1 MTGMKKLT
9 LAIWFIALAFV
20 YTNDIMA
27 DEFKLIPSIAVRE
40 EFNDNLFFDED
51 DEEDDYITTV
61 SVGLEVIERTQ
72 RLDLDLSATVSP
84 FYYADSDHD
93 ELDDVDQNY
102 LGRVSYRISPV
113 FGINANA
120 LYDVSNRRD
129 RDIETAG
136 LVLTNDE
143 RKRQDYGLGFDYTLT
158 EKASMALSLGYLQDS
173 WDTEDLDQQD
183 LEDYRANLNF
193 FYNLSKWWSL
203 TTGRLNFGFERYRF
217 ELLNTETS
225 DTDAY
230 SGTIGAQHWFSETV
244 NLIVDLGVQY
254 TDSDFLI
261 SPIEEDNNTE
271 FGGTGQ
277 AILEIRGELTRGSI
291 RIGHAI
297 RPGSGSGSTVKRSD
311 VVFNLRRR
319 LAERSVIAIATGFY
333 KNKAD
338 RGDYSLREIDENTY
352 FVRPNIRFEFFENFT
367 LEAGYSFIYEDDRYN
382 NEDTRRNLVYLSIAY
397 GLPLFE

>member
-1 MTGMKKLT
+1 MKKVT
-9 LAIWFIALAFV
+9 LAILLVALMFV
-20 YTNDIMA
+20 YASEIMA
-27 DEFKLIPSIAVRE
+27 DEFKLIPSLAVRGE
-40 EFNDNLFFDED
+40 YNDNLFFTENDEK
-51 DEEDDYITTV
+51 DDYITTV
-61 SVGLEVIERTQ
+61 SARLELIERTQ

-84 FYYADSDHD
+84 FFYADYDD
-93 ELDDVDQNY
+93 LDDVDQNY
-102 LGRVSYRISPV
+102 LGRVGYRISPL

-136 LVLTNDE
+136 LVLSNDE
-143 RKRQDYGLGFDYTLT
+143 RKRQEYGLGFDYTLT
-158 EKASMALSLGYLQDS
+158 EKASMALSLGYLQDT
-173 WDTEDLDQQD
+173 WDTENLDQQD
-183 LEDYRANLNF
+183 LEDYSAGLNF
-193 FYNLSKWWSL
+193 IYNLSQWWAS
-203 TTGRLNFGFERYRF
+203 TTGRLNFGFERYKF

-225 DTDAY
+225 DTY
-230 SGTIGAQHWFSETV
+230 NYFGTIGAQHWFSETV

-254 TDSDFLI
+254 TDSDFLT
-261 SPIEEDNNTE
+261 PLLVEDNNTE

-277 AILEIRGELTRGSI
+277 AILEIRGELTRGSM

-297 RPGSGSGSTVKRSD
+297 RPGSGSGTTVERSD

-338 RGDYSLREIDENTY
+338 RGDYSFREIDENTY
-352 FVRPNIRFEFFENFT
+352 FIRPNIRWEFFENFT
-367 LEAGYSFIYEDDRYN
+367 LEAGYDFVYVDDRVVD
-382 NEDTRRNLVYLSIAY
+382 EDTKRNLVYLNIAY